1 MRLLNNEIKMVY
13 SDNNEN
19 DYSEAGDRNIE
30 EDDREVFK
38 FDDQTYQAKLRTAIN
53 TDLNHEEVLYLRRS
67 SCLYMLVLIG
77 LCIFQMIMEGQSVSS
92 VEEYVNQVNNR
103 AS

>member
-38 FDDQTYQAKLRTAIN
+38 FDD
-53 TDLNHEEVLYLRRS
+53 
-67 SCLYMLVLIG
+67 
-77 LCIFQMIMEGQSVSS
+77 
-92 VEEYVNQVNNR
+92 
-103 AS
+103 